1 MVYDVTV
8 PFLEEASSGKGC
20 SRMSDGAAQE
30 YTMAVMLESTGE
42 TVMTLDQLREEN
54 VFVIE
59 ILLRRI
65 EALCLPIKFTPEGLI
80 GAYALSENIPGR
92 AIVLLMDCLTKYEG
106 MTVTASMLADLYP
119 FGFYSEET
127 MTKYVDGYIK
137 DKDMR
142 QRVRWACIY

>member
-8 PFLEEASSGKGC
+8 PFLEDARVGKGC
-20 SRMSDGAAQE
+20 SRMSEGAAKE
-30 YTMAVMLESTGE
+30 YVMAVMLESQEDKALTME
-42 TVMTLDQLREEN
+42 ELRAEN
-54 VFVIE
+54 VFAVEVIMK
-59 ILLRRI
+59 RI
-65 EALCLPIKFTPEGLI
+65 EGMALPIQFTPEGLI

-106 MTVTASMLADLYP
+106 KTVNASMLADLYP

-127 MTKYVDGYIK
+127 FTRYVEEYLK

-142 QRVRWACIY
+142 PRVRWACIY